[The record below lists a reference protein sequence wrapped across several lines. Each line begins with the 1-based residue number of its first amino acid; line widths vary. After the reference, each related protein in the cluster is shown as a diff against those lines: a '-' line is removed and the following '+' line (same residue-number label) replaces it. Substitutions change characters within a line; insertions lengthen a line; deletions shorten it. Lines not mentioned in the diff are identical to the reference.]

1 MLIQP
6 ANNQQQNQN
15 ENLRVNTQF
24 QIQKE
29 VLRQALGTSPNSLQ
43 SQLLQLISSG
53 LPNAQQAQAT
63 AQAQIS
69 KGYLDIK
76 I

>member
-1 MLIQP
+1 
-6 ANNQQQNQN
+6 
-15 ENLRVNTQF
+15 
-24 QIQKE
+24 
-29 VLRQALGTSPNSLQ
+29 LQ

-63 AQAQIS
+63 AQGQIS